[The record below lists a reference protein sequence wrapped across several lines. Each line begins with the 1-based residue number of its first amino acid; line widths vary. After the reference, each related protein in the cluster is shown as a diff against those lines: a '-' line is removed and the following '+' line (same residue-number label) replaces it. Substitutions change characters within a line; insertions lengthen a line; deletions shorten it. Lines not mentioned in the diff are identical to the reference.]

1 MSGIVL
7 GWGPSGVRAAAAL
20 GEGALLLDPS
30 NSPGGREHPEIPED
44 LGCAPVQTAEAVAK
58 FYGEAPQVSGE
69 ARRALWVG
77 GRLVEL
83 PLSRLRLKEILPEG
97 EYLRSLGDQAK
108 ARAKVILRHFV
119 GGGAEER
126 TYRDWVVQR
135 YGHLTYESLH
145 APYAR
150 NRWGDPD
157 ALNVSL
163 ARLHHAAIEETL
175 RVALGASPRAGWE
188 ALCAGIQCELGVE
201 VESLEVVD
209 GRVGLLRTARGSRV
223 VDGLYCA
230 CPVAQVLAWL
240 GDELEAGLRW
250 DVSRLPHRHR
260 VQVAFPVI
268 GGEEVTCALPEE
280 IHVVHADAPFFRV
293 TRPDALPGGGEL
305 AGWLV
310 AHLSM
315 GPSDRRWS
323 LAAGDLC
330 AVVAEGLASL
340 GLHVF
345 EGEGRVERFR
355 AYDPGWIGPWHPV
368 QIRVLAALEALG
380 ITMVG
385 RVGGYRW
392 LDPGRELAVGMA
404 LGRDGAPMPREIF
417 RVLADPP
424 VRALDEDTSL
434 DAFVTG

>member
-1 MSGIVL
+1 M
-7 GWGPSGVRAAAAL
+7 
-20 GEGALLLDPS
+20 
-30 NSPGGREHPEIPED
+30 PE
-44 LGCAPVQTAEAVAK
+44 AT
-58 FYGEAPQVSGE
+58 
-69 ARRALWVG
+69 RRALWVG
-77 GRLVEL
+77 GRLVDL
-83 PLSRLRLKEILPEG
+83 PLSRLRLREILPEG
-97 EYLRSLGDQAK
+97 EYLRSLGDQAR

-135 YGHLTYESLH
+135 YGSLTYESLH

-150 NRWGDPD
+150 NRWGDPGV
-157 ALNVSL
+157 LNVSL
-163 ARLHHAAIEETL
+163 ARLHHAAVEEVP
-175 RVALGASPRAGWE
+175 RVALGDSPRAGWE
-188 ALCAGIQCELGVE
+188 ALCAGIQSEEGVE
-201 VESLEVVD
+201 VESLGVKD
-209 GRVGLLRTARGSRV
+209 GRVRQLRTAEGSRD
-223 VDGLYCA
+223 VDALYCA

-240 GDELEAGLRW
+240 GDEVEAGLKW

-268 GGEEVTCALPEE
+268 GGEDVTRGLPEE
-280 IHVVHADAPFFRV
+280 IHVVHADAPFFRL
-293 TRPDALPGGGEL
+293 TRPEALPGAGDL

-323 LAAGDLC
+323 LSDTDLC
-330 AVVAEGLASL
+330 NVVAEGLASL

-345 EGEGRVERFR
+345 VGEGRVERFR
-355 AYDPGWIGPWHPV
+355 AYDPGWVGPWHPV

-392 LDPGRELAVGMA
+392 LDPGQELAVGMA
-404 LGRDGAPMPREIF
+404 LGSEEASHPREIF